1 VLTWL
6 LILKSYTGK
15 SPKKDMSLVM
25 GPSQIILGMVNLIR
39 KMIDNNKNF
48 SDAFG
53 HASKSPSCV
62 FEPQANSS
70 TCHPFISG

>member
-1 VLTWL
+1 MAFDLEESHWE
-6 LILKSYTGK
+6 KF
-15 SPKKDMSLVM
+15 KKDLSLVM

-48 SDAFG
+48 SDAFD

-62 FEPQANSS
+62 FEPQTNSS
-70 TCHPFISG
+70 TCHPFIGG